1 MGFQRNHEVHEIAG
15 QVREMRLLDPPIDVT
30 NIVVLSFFDHSL
42 KGEPVAAEL
51 FTDVPEIVV
60 RHHSIDAR
68 RAATLS
74 N

>member
-1 MGFQRNHEVHEIAG
+1 
-15 QVREMRLLDPPIDVT
+15 MRMIDVT

-60 RHHSIDAR
+60 RHHAIEA
-68 RAATLS
+68 RAAAMFS